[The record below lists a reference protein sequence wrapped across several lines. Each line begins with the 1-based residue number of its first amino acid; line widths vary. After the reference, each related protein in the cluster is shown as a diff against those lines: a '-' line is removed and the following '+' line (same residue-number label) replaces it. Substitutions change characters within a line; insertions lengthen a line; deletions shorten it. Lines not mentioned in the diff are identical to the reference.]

1 MTAAVSLREQV
12 LVMMWRSISQT
23 LRQPAMI
30 IPPIVFPLILV
41 AINVGGLDAATKLPG
56 FPADSYL
63 DFAIAVPFMQGALFA
78 SINAG
83 SSLARD
89 VSTGFLQRLALTPM
103 MRTALLLGAL
113 GGVMTVALIGALIYL
128 AFGFI
133 AGLRVKAGVG
143 GVLVIVVL
151 GLLIALGF
159 AGSARSSACA
169 PARPRPSRACSRCSS
184 SSCSCRRSTC
194 RAS

>member
-12 LVMMWRSISQT
+12 LVMMRRSISQT

-30 IPPIVFPLILV
+30 IPPIVFPLIL
-41 AINVGGLDAATKLPG
+41 AGDQRRRPNAATKLPG

-103 MRTALLLGAL
+103 VRTALLLGAL
-113 GGVMTVALIGALIYL
+113 GGVMTVALLGALIYL

-133 AGLRVKAGVG
+133 AGLGVKAGVG

-151 GLLIALGF
+151 GA
-159 AGSARSSACA
+159 ADRARRSRGSARSSACA

-184 SSCSCRRSTC
+184 SSCSCRR
-194 RAS
+194 